1 MPSILMLSILMLSIL
16 MHVQEVDIFLMLGE
30 TGVAFIPVLGPGL
43 RRRLMTYLDEGLR
56 CVVL

>member
-1 MPSILMLSILMLSIL
+1 MLSIL
-16 MHVQEVDIFLMLGE
+16 MHVQEVDILLMLGE